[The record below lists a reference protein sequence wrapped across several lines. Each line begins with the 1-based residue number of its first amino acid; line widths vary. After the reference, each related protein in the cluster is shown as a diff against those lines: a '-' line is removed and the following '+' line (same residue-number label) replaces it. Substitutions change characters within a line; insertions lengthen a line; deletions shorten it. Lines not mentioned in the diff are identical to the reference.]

1 MHRITLLQL
10 DTHFPR
16 IPGDVGSVDTFKC
29 DLEIIRVPNATVKEV
44 VNSNPNQIDLDPFF
58 DAINKAT
65 GDLITTSCGFLSP
78 FQNELDA
85 VCNVPFIASSLVQLE
100 HLKNIYTPTELQI
113 ITFDAMK
120 LGVAHL
126 PEECEGFAG
135 SIYGLNSNAHLRNV
149 IENNIK
155 NLDTVKAATDVCSVV
170 EQNNNKLVKGILL
183 ECTNLPPY
191 KLEIRRISDVPIYD
205 ILTTIENKL
214 PDSVHPYFL

>member
-10 DTHFPR
+10 DTQFPR

-29 DLEIIRVPNATVKEV
+29 DLETIRVPNATVKEV

-58 DAINKAT
+58 NAINKAT

-78 FQNELDA
+78 FQSELDA
-85 VCNVPFIASSLVQLE
+85 ICNAPFIASSLVQLE
-100 HLKNIYTPTELQI
+100 HLKNIYTPPELQI
-113 ITFDAMK
+113 ITFDAVK

-126 PEECEGFAG
+126 PEKCEDFAG

-155 NLDTVKAATDVCSVV
+155 QLDPVKAAIDVCAVV
-170 EQNNNKLVKGILL
+170 EQNNNKLVKSILL

-191 KLEIRRISDVPIYD
+191 KSEIRRISNVPIYD
-205 ILTTIENKL
+205 ILTAIENEL
-214 PDSVHPYFL
+214 PNSVQTNFL

>member
-135 SIYGLNSNAHLRNV
+135 SIYGLNSN
-149 IENNIK
+149 
-155 NLDTVKAATDVCSVV
+155 
-170 EQNNNKLVKGILL
+170 
-183 ECTNLPPY
+183 
-191 KLEIRRISDVPIYD
+191 
-205 ILTTIENKL
+205 
-214 PDSVHPYFL
+214 

>member
-1 MHRITLLQL
+1 MHRITVLQL
-10 DTHFPR
+10 DTYFPR

-78 FQNELDA
+78 FQSELDA
-85 VCNVPFIASSLVQLE
+85 ICNVPFIASSLVQLE
-100 HLKNIYTPTELQI
+100 HLKNIYTPPELQI
-113 ITFDAMK
+113 ITFDAVK
-120 LGVAHL
+120 LGASHL
-126 PEECEGFAG
+126 PEECKDFAG

-149 IENNIK
+149 IVNNIK
-155 NLDTVKAATDVCSVV
+155 RLDPVKAATDVCAVV
-170 EQNNNKLVKGILL
+170 EQNNNKLVKSILL

-191 KLEIRRISDVPIYD
+191 KSEIRRISNVPIYD
-205 ILTTIENKL
+205 ILTAIENEL
-214 PDSVHPYFL
+214 PNSVKTNFL

>member
-10 DTHFPR
+10 DTQFPR

-58 DAINKAT
+58 NAINKAT

-78 FQNELDA
+78 FQSELDA
-85 VCNVPFIASSLVQLE
+85 ICNVPFIASSLVQLE
-100 HLKNIYTPTELQI
+100 HLKNIYTPPELQI
-113 ITFDAMK
+113 ITFDAVK

-126 PEECEGFAG
+126 PEECEDFAG

-155 NLDTVKAATDVCSVV
+155 QLDPVKAAIDVCAVV
-170 EQNNNKLVKGILL
+170 EQNNNKLVKSILL

-191 KLEIRRISDVPIYD
+191 KSEIRRISNVPIYD
-205 ILTTIENKL
+205 ILTAIENEL
-214 PDSVHPYFL
+214 PNSVQTNFL

>member
-10 DTHFPR
+10 DTQFPR

-58 DAINKAT
+58 NAINKAT

-78 FQNELDA
+78 FQSELDA
-85 VCNVPFIASSLVQLE
+85 ICNVPFIASSLVQLE
-100 HLKNIYTPTELQI
+100 HLKNIYTPPELQI
-113 ITFDAMK
+113 ITFDAVK

-126 PEECEGFAG
+126 PEKCEDFAG

-155 NLDTVKAATDVCSVV
+155 QLDPVKAAIDVCAVV
-170 EQNNNKLVKGILL
+170 EQNNNKLVKSILL

-191 KLEIRRISDVPIYD
+191 KSEIRRISNVLIYD
-205 ILTTIENKL
+205 ILTAIENEL
-214 PDSVHPYFL
+214 PNSVQTNFL

>member
-10 DTHFPR
+10 DTQFPR

-58 DAINKAT
+58 NAINKAT

-78 FQNELDA
+78 FQSELDA
-85 VCNVPFIASSLVQLE
+85 ICNVPFIASSLVQLE
-100 HLKNIYTPTELQI
+100 HLKNIYTPPELQI
-113 ITFDAMK
+113 ITFDAVK

-126 PEECEGFAG
+126 PEKCEDFAG

-155 NLDTVKAATDVCSVV
+155 QLDPVKAAIDVCAVV
-170 EQNNNKLVKGILL
+170 EQNNNKLVKSILL

-191 KLEIRRISDVPIYD
+191 KSEIRRISNVPIYD
-205 ILTTIENKL
+205 ILTAIENEL
-214 PDSVHPYFL
+214 PNSVQTNFL

>member
-10 DTHFPR
+10 DTQFPR

-65 GDLITTSCGFLSP
+65 GDLVTTSCGFLSP
-78 FQNELDA
+78 FQSELDA
-85 VCNVPFIASSLVQLE
+85 ICNVPFIASSLIQLE
-100 HLKNIYTPTELQI
+100 YLKNIYTPPELQI
-113 ITFDAMK
+113 ISFDAAK
-120 LGVAHL
+120 LSIAHL
-126 PEECEGFAG
+126 PEGCEDFVG
-135 SIYGLNSNAHLRNV
+135 SIYGLNFNAHLRNV

-155 NLDTVKAATDVCSVV
+155 HLDTVKAATDVCSVV
-170 EQNNNKLVKGILL
+170 DKNNNKLVKSILL

-191 KLEIRRISDVPIYD
+191 KMDIRKISDLPIYD
-205 ILTTIENKL
+205 ILTAIENEL
-214 PDSVHPYFL
+214 PNSVQTNFL

>member
-10 DTHFPR
+10 DTQFPR

-58 DAINKAT
+58 NAINKAT

-78 FQNELDA
+78 FQSELDA
-85 VCNVPFIASSLVQLE
+85 ICNVPFIASSLVQLE
-100 HLKNIYTPTELQI
+100 HLKNIYTPPELQI
-113 ITFDAMK
+113 ITFDAVK
-120 LGVAHL
+120 LGAAHL
-126 PEECEGFAG
+126 PEECKDFAG

-155 NLDTVKAATDVCSVV
+155 RLDPVKAATDVCAVV
-170 EQNNNKLVKGILL
+170 EQNNNKLVKSILL

-191 KLEIRRISDVPIYD
+191 KSEIRRISNVPIYD
-205 ILTTIENKL
+205 ILTAIENEL
-214 PDSVHPYFL
+214 PNSVQTNFL